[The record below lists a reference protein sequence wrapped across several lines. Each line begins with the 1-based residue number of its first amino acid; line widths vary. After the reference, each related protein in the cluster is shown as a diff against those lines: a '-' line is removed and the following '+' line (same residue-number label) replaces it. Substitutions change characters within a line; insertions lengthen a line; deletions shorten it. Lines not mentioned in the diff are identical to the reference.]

1 MSGIVSAITDL
12 GGFAGLAAV
21 LAVVWP
27 IRHVSAQMKPN
38 HGSSLRDAVDRIEKN
53 LDNLTARHDDLA
65 SRLGHEVGE
74 LKSDSRAAHD
84 DLAARIRHLESK
96 N

>member
-1 MSGIVSAITDL
+1 MSQIVSAITDL
-12 GGFAGLAAV
+12 GCFAGLAAL

-27 IRHVSAQMKPN
+27 IRNVAAQMKPN

-53 LDNLTARHDDLA
+53 LDNLNDRYDDLN
-65 SRLGHEVGE
+65 SRLGHETGE
-74 LKSDSRAAHD
+74 IKAAALQAHD
-84 DLAARIRHLESK
+84 DLAARIRHLEAK